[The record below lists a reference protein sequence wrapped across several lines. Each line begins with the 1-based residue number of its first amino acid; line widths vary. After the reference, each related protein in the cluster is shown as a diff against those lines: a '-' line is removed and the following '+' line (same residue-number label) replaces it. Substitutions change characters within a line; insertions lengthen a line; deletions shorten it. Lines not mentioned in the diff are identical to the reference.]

1 MWKKL
6 LIIIVLLMA
15 CAAIAWLF
23 LKPTPATRVSAVKP
37 TIQNLATILDLNAEV
52 MNNQV
57 VTITALL
64 DGEIGQIKAREGM
77 VVKSG
82 QALAELDNKRSKT
95 LLEKANAE
103 LQYSEQKLSSASR
116 TYTRLKNLSKAGNA
130 SKQSLDDSLDALRSA
145 QASLAVAKSDITL
158 ATLQV
163 QNATVNAPFDGV
175 VIQEATE
182 AGQWV
187 EAGAPLFELAAKDG
201 YMIEAQVDA
210 SDWALVS
217 LDQTVT
223 LSTESAPDKK
233 WESEVA
239 WIAPTI
245 EYNNRDAKA
254 VAIRFTFG
262 DEAPALLLG
271 QEVDAELIL
280 DQVDDALTLP
290 LSAMIEREPDE
301 YIVFLAVDDKA
312 KLTPVTVG
320 LQNNTHAQITDGLTE
335 NDIVITSRNT
345 QLQHDMPIEIQ

>member
-6 LIIIVLLMA
+6 LIVVVLLLVV
-15 CAAIAWLF
+15 AAIAWQF
-23 LKPTPATRVSAVKP
+23 FKPAPPTRVSAVKP
-37 TIQNLATILDLNAEV
+37 VIQNLATILDLNAEV

-64 DGEIGQIKAREGM
+64 DGEIGEIKAREGM
-77 VVKSG
+77 AVKAG
-82 QALAELDNKRSKT
+82 QALAVLDNKRSNT

-103 LQYSEQKLSSASR
+103 LQYSEQKLNSASR
-116 TYTRLKNLSKAGNA
+116 TYTRLKNLSQAGNA
-130 SKQSLDDSLDALRSA
+130 SRQSLDDSLDELRSA
-145 QASLAVAKSDITL
+145 QAALAVAKSDITL

-163 QNATVNAPFDGV
+163 ENATVSAPFDGV

-223 LSTESAPDKK
+223 LSTETAPNKQ
-233 WESEVA
+233 WESTVT

-245 EYNNRDAKA
+245 EYNDRDAKA
-254 VAIRFTFG
+254 VAIRFGFG
-262 DEAPALLLG
+262 DDAPPLLLG

-280 DQVDDALTLP
+280 DQVKDALTLP
-290 LSAMIEREPDE
+290 LSAMTEQEPDE
-301 YIVFLAVDDKA
+301 YVVFLAVDGKA

-320 LQNNTHAQITDGLTE
+320 LQNNTHAQITDGIAE
-335 NDIVITSRNT
+335 NDTVISSRNT
-345 QLQHDMPIEIQ
+345 RLYHDMPIEIQ